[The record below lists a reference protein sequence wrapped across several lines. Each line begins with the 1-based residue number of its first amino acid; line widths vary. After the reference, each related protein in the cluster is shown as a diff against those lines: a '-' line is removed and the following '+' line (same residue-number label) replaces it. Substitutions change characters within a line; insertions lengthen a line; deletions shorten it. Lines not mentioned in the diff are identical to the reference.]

1 MTETQTAP
9 GEAFKLTL
17 RSRAELFKG
26 NDDSVEIRAERTFPA
41 RRTAL
46 ILCDVWN
53 NHTCRSAVARLE
65 AMVPRMDEVVNRLR
79 ERGVFIIHAPSDT
92 MSHYEGHPARQRM
105 IETPEVALPE
115 PLPLPNPPLPVDAS
129 DGGCDDVPQCPEVR
143 PWPWTAEHPGITIR
157 YEDGISDSGQEIY
170 SALRQRDIDHVLILG
185 VHTNMCILHRSFGIK
200 NLVRWR
206 VNTVLV
212 RDLTDTMYNPR
223 MKPFVSHERG
233 TELVIEHIEQHW
245 CPTVLSDELVR

>member
-1 MTETQTAP
+1 MNHTHPQSD
-9 GEAFKLTL
+9 EALSLTL

-26 NDDSVEIRAERTFPA
+26 SDDWVEIHAARAFPA
-41 RRTAL
+41 RQTAL

-65 AMVPRMDEVVNRLR
+65 AMVPRMNEVVNRLR
-79 ERGVFIIHAPSDT
+79 DRGVFIIHAPSDT
-92 MSHYEGHPARQRM
+92 MSHYEDHPARLRM
-105 IETPEVALPE
+105 IETPAVELPE

-129 DGGCDDVPQCPEVR
+129 DGGCDDVPPCPEVR

-157 YEDGISDSGQEIY
+157 NEDGISDSGQEIY
-170 SALRQRDIDHVLILG
+170 SALRQRDINHVLMLG

-200 NLVRWR
+200 KLVRWR
-206 VNTVLV
+206 LNTVLV

-223 MKPFVSHERG
+223 
-233 TELVIEHIEQHW
+233 
-245 CPTVLSDELVR
+245 